1 VAARLAR
8 ETGAQFACLF
18 TEADEETVRKRLGA
32 RLRERRDVSDA
43 RWEIYVQQKRRFQR
57 PSEVPAE
64 RLLRVDT
71 SRAVAPRLPAA
82 VKALRSISPLSLK
95 A

>member
-1 VAARLAR
+1 
-8 ETGAQFACLF
+8 
-18 TEADEETVRKRLGA
+18 LGA

-57 PSEVPAE
+57 PWEVPAA

-71 SRAVAPRLPAA
+71 SRAMTPQVRAA
-82 VKALRSISPLSLK
+82 VQALRAISPLSVK